1 MIGIVLITILV
12 IGYFLILN
20 SKVKNKGATLIE
32 KTVTAILSTLVL
44 SLYLAFIGYTP
55 VEEKQAGIG
64 YNSFEGLFIVF
75 LMYSLP
81 VFLICGSLYSFF
93 VDIYLDNIHFRT
105 ALLKYIFGF
114 LVYLA
119 GGLFIVGLFFTI
131 IFLIEGSLN
140 GLLISAIFKGAILP
154 SLLFYHIS
162 LFSKK
167 VLKFTSR

>member
-81 VFLICGSLYSFF
+81 VILIFCSLYFFF
-93 VDIYLDNIHFRT
+93 VDISFDSIHALT
-105 ALLKYIFGF
+105 ALFSYI
-114 LVYLA
+114 
-119 GGLFIVGLFFTI
+119 
-131 IFLIEGSLN
+131 
-140 GLLISAIFKGAILP
+140 
-154 SLLFYHIS
+154 LLF
-162 LFSKK
+162 
-167 VLKFTSR
+167 